1 MGVRALG
8 AFSGG
13 LDSMIAALLLRDQ
26 GIEVHLATFYSPFF
40 SSDEG
45 EKRARQLGMP
55 WRRID
60 FSGQMMQLIE
70 DPPSGFGKRLNPCID
85 CHAGMFRVLCGIAE
99 KERFDFLF
107 SGEVI
112 GQRPMSQQRNT
123 MNRVK
128 KLSESGDILLRPLS
142 AKLLSPTKPE
152 REGIVDREKLLDISG
167 RGRKRQIALADK
179 YGIEYRNPGGGC
191 LLTDPNYCNRL
202 RELMDVEGLVT
213 SKNASLIR
221 HGRFFRLAEDTF
233 CLIGRDKEDNE
244 ALEALAGGALTYSL
258 DDIPGPTGVLVGDDS
273 LLPEMK
279 ALVRK
284 YAGMDT

>member
-13 LDSMIAALLLRDQ
+13 LDGMVAALLLRDQ

-45 EKRARQLGMP
+45 EKRARQMGMP

-60 FSGQMMQLIE
+60 FTRQMMHLIE

-85 CHAGMFRVLCGIAE
+85 CHAGMFRVLCETAE
-99 KERFDFLF
+99 KEGFDFLF
-107 SGEVI
+107 SGEVV

-128 KLSESGDILLRPLS
+128 RLSECGDILLRPLS
-142 AKLLSPTKPE
+142 AKLLRPTLPE
-152 REGIVDREKLLDISG
+152 REGLVDRERLLDISG
-167 RGRKRQIALADK
+167 RGRKRQIALAEK
-179 YGIEYRNPGGGC
+179 YGMEYRNPGGGC
-191 LLTDPNYCNRL
+191 LLTDPNYCGRL
-202 RELMDVEGLVT
+202 RQLMSMEGMLT
-213 SKNASLIR
+213 AENANLLR
-221 HGRFFRLAEDTF
+221 HGRFFKLSKDTF
-233 CLIGRDKEDNE
+233 CLIGRDKKDNE
-244 ALEALAGGALTYSL
+244 ALESLAGGALTYSL
-258 DDIPGPTGVLVGDDS
+258 EDIPGPTGVLVGDGD
-273 LLPEMK
+273 LLPEME

-284 YAGMDT
+284 YAGLDT